1 MGGGDAGD
9 MVFAWVG
16 GLIAMSVALLV
27 IVAVC
32 LVVLVGKLLLKLG
45 RVLLWLGGLVYELAR
60 GSTYRRELR
69 RTIRVRNE
77 AIANIVALHNHAS
90 REMERISRE
99 HRALERGGRR

>member
-16 GLIAMSVALLV
+16 GVIAMSVALPV

-32 LVVLVGKLLLKLG
+32 MLLLIGKLLLKLG
-45 RVLLWLGGLVYELAR
+45 RVLLRLGGLVYELAR
-60 GSTYRRELR
+60 GSAYQRELR

-77 AIANIVALHNHAS
+77 AITSILALHNHAL
-90 REMERISRE
+90 REMERISRQ
-99 HRALERGGRR
+99 HRVLERGGRR